1 MWRGETWD
9 IAPLVVDGYR
19 GYGLSYEIIE
29 PDRIVAEYY
38 FDGESSIYRILI
50 EAPQDEAGALDA
62 AREILTEHTVLNDAG

>member
-1 MWRGETWD
+1 MRE
-9 IAPLVVDGYR
+9 ILPLVVDGHD
-19 GYGLSYEIIE
+19 GHGLTYDIHD
-29 PDRIVAEYY
+29 PDKIVAEYY